1 MPDTS
6 STSEETYAWLIRN
19 YGPRCTLVC
28 AASVLRKL
36 GAKSEL
42 LVEVIE
48 RTIRFKPSGPPARAY
63 LGPNS
68 PLDRGIVEAGRTGGI
83 EINSRTRFLVRWSD
97 ITESISR
104 GVPVVLNCYR
114 APSGRWSHSILAIDC
129 DLKNK
134 RLLTLD
140 PNDAITRWLTWNRPT
155 TGWICTATFI
165 ALEHPR

>member
-1 MPDTS
+1 MPDTN
-6 STSEETYAWLIRN
+6 STSEETYDWLIPN

-36 GAKSEL
+36 GAESDS

-48 RTIRFKPSGPPARAY
+48 RTIGFKPSGPPARAY

-68 PLDRGIVEAGRTGGI
+68 PLDRGIAEAGRAGGI
-83 EINSRTRFLVRWSD
+83 AVRSKTRFLVHWKE
-97 ITESISR
+97 IVESLAA

-114 APSGRWSHSILAIDC
+114 APSGRWSHSVLAIDC
-129 DLKNK
+129 DRENK

-140 PNDAITRWLTWNRPT
+140 PNDAIARWMTWNSPT

-165 ALEHPR
+165 QRTVT